1 MRVRPPCHPP
11 APPRVPYSP
20 GLLQRCHQ
28 RRRGHLGQVGRTQL
42 GGSPGARHGESPGV
56 AQGPRGSWG
65 RSPEEEEEQ
74 QPWESSAPL
83 LRLGI
88 FPRLPTPPNKG
99 AALKSRGFGTKE
111 GMGRPRAE
119 RAQPRPCP
127 IARSI
132 PHPPNPGN
140 AAFPTPGPQR
150 GSFTP
155 ANTKKAANS
164 TKYFLRA
171 GRGAGSFY
179 PPPNPTRNVGVTPP
193 LKSPA
198 AFLPIKPAPSSEVS
212 SPPSPRLFFF
222 LI

>member
-1 MRVRPPCHPP
+1 M
-11 APPRVPYSP
+11 
-20 GLLQRCHQ
+20 
-28 RRRGHLGQVGRTQL
+28 GRTQL
-42 GGSPGARHGESPGV
+42 GGSPGAQHGESPGV

-140 AAFPTPGPQR
+140 AAFPTPGPRR

-222 LI
+222 F